1 MANITIPN
9 LPASASISGSFL
21 LESVTAPSGGTSVRI
36 TVDQIA
42 AYAGNAYGLTPIPT
56 NYLLGNVSGVSAIP
70 TANTLTAYMD
80 AAFGT
85 TQGLLLYRG
94 STNWEALSAGNDGE
108 VLQTHG
114 SGASPTW
121 YAIPSSIG
129 GGTVTQINTT
139 GNLTGGPITVTG
151 TLNTVQNPTF
161 TTSVT
166 SPFFVGTKT
175 ISGSS
180 STGAFSYGT
189 LGYSDTN
196 IFASY
201 QTSINSYAQT
211 IVQNTNSGA
220 SASADLTISNDLGTA
235 TTYYGN
241 FGMNSSG
248 FSGTGSLGAAN
259 NVYLSSTS
267 SDLVIGTTTSNAIK
281 FVVNNGATDAASIS
295 SAGVFTI
302 ANASITAGTVTL
314 TSATVPT
321 IYGGTTA
328 SSSLT
333 LQSTSGVGTTD
344 SIIFKVGNN
353 GATTAL
359 TIGTGTAASLTFGGT
374 AQRFLADFSNAT
386 VNSRFAFQ
394 ASTLNAAT
402 GVYVLPNGSSTAASW
417 QAINAADPTNAS
429 KILIATNGSTD
440 VQLVSGIN
448 GTGTYLP
455 LSFYTGGSQQ
465 AQIGTT
471 GNWGFGGNATTFVG
485 LAVPLNITGATSA
498 YGQRINGNVQSGV
511 TTLAAAYFSNIA
523 LANASFTTTDLVH
536 FLANPPSG
544 GAGSTATNQYGFR
557 ADSTLGSNGAATV
570 TNSYGFYSNLA
581 SASNKWNFFANGTAN
596 NAFAGNVAIGSTT
609 APTVPLAVTGAAT
622 ISTSLAIGGAT
633 IGANALAVT
642 GSVLFNTALGVASGG
657 TGATTFTTN
666 GVLYGNTT
674 SAIQV
679 TAQGAANSILTANA
693 GAPSFSASPTIG
705 TSVTV
710 PLVIGGTATSSTL
723 TLQSTSGV
731 GATDSVVVKVGNN
744 GAVTSATF
752 NTAGVATST
761 NWYNTSTQTATNT
774 ATLSAAQISGPF
786 LLGTPTATASYTLPL
801 ASAVDTAL
809 GTPPN
814 ETGWEFV
821 VFTTAAFAITLLTN
835 TGWTLVG
842 SMATGATANSFARFR
857 IRKTGAAAYS
867 IYRIS

>member
-1 MANITIPN
+1 VSGILPIANGGTNAATAPAANANLQTWQSTASATQTLTNTSPYYEYYTGTTTTVTLPDVTTLQQGWSFHMANN
-9 LPASASISGSFL
+9 GS
-21 LESVTAPSGGTSVRI
+21 
-36 TVDQIA
+36 
-42 AYAGNAYGLTPIPT
+42 
-56 NYLLGNVSGVSAIP
+56 GNV
-70 TANTLTAYMD
+70 
-80 AAFGT
+80 
-85 TQGLLLYRG
+85 
-94 STNWEALSAGNDGE
+94 
-108 VLQTHG
+108 
-114 SGASPTW
+114 
-121 YAIPSSIG
+121 
-129 GGTVTQINTT
+129 TV
-139 GNLTGGPITVTG
+139 
-151 TLNTVQNPTF
+151 
-161 TTSVT
+161 
-166 SPFFVGTKT
+166 
-175 ISGSS
+175 
-180 STGAFSYGT
+180 
-189 LGYSDTN
+189 
-196 IFASY
+196 
-201 QTSINSYAQT
+201 
-211 IVQNTNSGA
+211 
-220 SASADLTISNDLGTA
+220 
-235 TTYYGN
+235 
-241 FGMNSSG
+241 NSSG
-248 FSGTGSLGAAN
+248 GN
-259 NVYLSSTS
+259 
-267 SDLVIGTTTSNAIK
+267 LV
-281 FVVNNGATDAASIS
+281 ATILPQM
-295 SAGVFTI
+295 
-302 ANASITAGTVTL
+302 TAHVTCIL
-314 TSATVPT
+314 T
-321 IYGGTTA
+321 
-328 SSSLT
+328 
-333 LQSTSGVGTTD
+333 
-344 SIIFKVGNN
+344 
-353 GATTAL
+353 
-359 TIGTGTAASLTFGGT
+359 TGT
-374 AQRFLADFSNAT
+374 
-386 VNSRFAFQ
+386 
-394 ASTLNAAT
+394 
-402 GVYVLPNGSSTAASW
+402 TAASW
-417 QAINAADPTNAS
+417 DAGYTDF
-429 KILIATNGSTD
+429 GSYT
-440 VQLVSGIN
+440 
-448 GTGTYLP
+448 GTGSVVLATSPTLITP
-455 LSFYTGGSQQ
+455 ILGAATATSLAIGGATLGTHALAVTGTSTFNNN
-465 AQIGTT
+465 I
-471 GNWGFGGNATTFVG
+471 GFGGNATTFIG
-485 LAVPLNITGATSA
+485 LANSLSITGATSS
-498 YGQRINGNVQSGV
+498 YGQRNNGNVQSDV

-761 NWYNTSTQTATNT
+761 NWYNTATQTATNT
-774 ATLSAAQISGPF
+774 ATLTAAQITSPF

-801 ASAVDTAL
+801 ASAVETAL